1 MDIRLIME
9 RTQALNM
16 FWEREIQ
23 KFLQLK
29 PAAMVTKEE
38 IVGVQEQISVGT
50 QRSGVSQ
57 LDMGDLWKQWT
68 DGYKELVKLAS
79 ETTSDNSRDEIFQI
93 YGVTSPIKDPTI
105 TIKEKKIG
113 EQ

>member
-1 MDIRLIME
+1 ME

-29 PAAMVTKEE
+29 PAAMVTKDE
-38 IVGVQEQISVGT
+38 IIGIQEQVQARG
-50 QRSGVSQ
+50 SGVSQ

-68 DGYKELVKLAS
+68 DGYKELVKLAAD
-79 ETTSDNSRDEIFQI
+79 TTKDNSREEILQI
-93 YGVTSPIKDPTI
+93 YGVTDPVRKRDKAT
-105 TIKEKKIG
+105 G